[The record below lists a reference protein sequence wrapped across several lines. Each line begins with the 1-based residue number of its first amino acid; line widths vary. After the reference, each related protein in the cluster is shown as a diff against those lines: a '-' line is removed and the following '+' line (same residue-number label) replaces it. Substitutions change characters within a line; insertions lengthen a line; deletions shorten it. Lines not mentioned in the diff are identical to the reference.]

1 MTTTLTNALTAARQL
16 VDVSRAS
23 VPAPVGAS
31 RPAPADLTYAYEFG
45 ERVRS
50 GGRLGQEIPAPVGA
64 SRPAPADLVYAY
76 EFGERV
82 RSGGRLGQETAAL
95 THAAEVTESARAGR
109 RI

>member
-1 MTTTLTNALTAARQL
+1 MTTTPQNAITAARAL
-16 VDVSRAS
+16 VDVSQTL
-23 VPAPVGAS
+23 VPAPAGAS
-31 RPAPADLTYAYEFG
+31 RSAPADLVYAYEFV

-50 GGRLGQEIPAPVGA
+50 GGRLGQETPAPVGA
-64 SRPAPADLVYAY
+64 SRSAPADLVYAY
-76 EFGERV
+76 EFVERV